1 VPTNRGRMPL
11 LRVKLRVVIVKL
23 LKKTLTLLNGT
34 IITMIMVIMS
44 CLISTMTVFMGGG
57 QQGTDLHSLML
68 IQLASIPIAVV
79 AILGSVF
86 LCSSGDQN
94 ANNIKRLYAAVP
106 QWMVFGF
113 LLLNSLVLAG
123 EVALLIVS
131 RATEQ
136 IVERTSHAPL
146 MSMLMCSLAVCV
158 LYARTG
164 LLSGRPLPLSGRWPP
179 QS

>member
-1 VPTNRGRMPL
+1 MPL
-11 LRVKLRVVIVKL
+11 LRVELIRL
-23 LKKTLTLLNGT
+23 MKKTLTFLNGT
-34 IITMIMVIMS
+34 IIIMIMVIMS
-44 CLISTMTVFMGGG
+44 CLISTMIVFMGGG

-68 IQLASIPIAVV
+68 IQIASVPIAFA
-79 AILGSVF
+79 AILVSVF
-86 LCSSGDQN
+86 LYSPGDDN
-94 ANNIKRLYAAVP
+94 ANSIKRLYAAVP

-113 LLLNSLVLAG
+113 LLLNSLVVAG

-136 IVERTSHAPL
+136 IVEWTSHAPL

-164 LLSGRPLPLSGRWPP
+164 LLSGRPPPLSGRWPP